1 MTILKLPTCNNS
13 KPVKHCST
21 WGGRVGER
29 ILSWQTLLTLCGC
42 DFIQTQT
49 QENKLL
55 APPGLHIL
63 THTLTLILG
72 TYKQM
77 KR

>member
-1 MTILKLPTCNNS
+1 M
-13 KPVKHCST
+13 
-21 WGGRVGER
+21 GGRVGER

-63 THTLTLILG
+63 THTLNTYTWYLQTNEEIGAITLIKKNG
-72 TYKQM
+72 C
-77 KR
+77 

>member
-1 MTILKLPTCNNS
+1 M
-13 KPVKHCST
+13 
-21 WGGRVGER
+21 GGRVGER

-63 THTLTLILG
+63 THTLNTYTWYLQTNEEIGAITLIKKKKWVLVF
-72 TYKQM
+72 
-77 KR
+77 